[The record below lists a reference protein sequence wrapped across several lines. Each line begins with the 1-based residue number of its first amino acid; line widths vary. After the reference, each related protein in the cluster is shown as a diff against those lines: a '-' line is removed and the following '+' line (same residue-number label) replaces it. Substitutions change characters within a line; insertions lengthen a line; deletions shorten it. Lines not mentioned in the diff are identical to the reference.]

1 MGGWRPARGTSH
13 LPSSLCRST
22 AAVADQILRAVAA
35 AGGIRMVAVETTVS
49 TRYACRRHGLSYL
62 TTTLLGR
69 AMAGGLLLASSMKT
83 PRARVSLRIQC
94 QGPLR
99 GLTVDAGRDG
109 GVRGYVAVPDLEL
122 ALAPGGQF
130 DLARAVGRGHLQ
142 ITRDEEGIGD
152 PLQSTVDL
160 VSGGIGDDLAA
171 YLFHSEQ
178 TPSAVFVGER
188 MTRKGIRC
196 SGGVLVQVL
205 PKAASE
211 PTLVDLLERECAA
224 VEGFSRQLETHQ
236 GNMAALLQSLFGAL
250 DPQPLAAPQPARFH
264 CRCTASRCRA
274 ALQLLGIQ
282 ELEAMIAQDGGAEMT
297 CHFCAEVYRFS
308 ATDLQEVIHGL
319 SASAVKP
326 R

>member
-1 MGGWRPARGTSH
+1 M
-13 LPSSLCRST
+13 
-22 AAVADQILRAVAA
+22 ADQILRAVAA
-35 AGGIRMVAVETTVS
+35 EGGIRMVAVETTVS

-83 PRARVSLRIQC
+83 RQARVGLRVRC
-94 QGPLR
+94 EGPLR

-109 GVRGYVAVPDLEL
+109 GVRGYVVAPDLEL
-122 ALAPGGQF
+122 ALAPGGRF
-130 DLARAVGRGHLQ
+130 DLPRAVGRGHLQ
-142 ITRDEEGIGD
+142 ITRDEGLGD
-152 PLQSTVDL
+152 PLQSTVEL

-188 MTRKGIRC
+188 ITRKGIRC

-205 PKAASE
+205 PRAAAE
-211 PTLVDLLERECAA
+211 PALVDLLERECAA
-224 VEGFSRQLETHQ
+224 VEGFSRQLEDHQ
-236 GNMAALLQSLFGAL
+236 GNMAALLQSLFRTL
-250 DPQPLAAPQPARFH
+250 NPQPLAAPQPVRFH
-264 CRCTASRCRA
+264 CPCTASRCRA

-282 ELEAMIAQDGGAEMT
+282 ELEEMIAQDGGAEMT
-297 CHFCAEVYRFS
+297 CHFCGEVYRFG
-308 ATDLQEVIHGL
+308 AADLQEVIHGL
-319 SASAVKP
+319 RAGTVKP

>member
-1 MGGWRPARGTSH
+1 
-13 LPSSLCRST
+13 
-22 AAVADQILRAVAA
+22 
-35 AGGIRMVAVETTVS
+35 MVAVETTVS

-83 PRARVSLRIQC
+83 SRGRVSLRVQC

-109 GVRGYVAVPDLEL
+109 GVRGYVAAPNLEL

-130 DLARAVGRGHLQ
+130 DLTRAVGRGHLQ
-142 ITRDEEGIGD
+142 VTRDEGLGD
-152 PLQSTVDL
+152 ALQSTVEL

-188 MTRKGIRC
+188 ITRKGIRC

-205 PKAASE
+205 PKAANE
-211 PTLVDLLERECAA
+211 PALVDLLERECGT
-224 VEGFSRQLETHQ
+224 VEGFSQQLEAHQ

-250 DPQPLAAPQPARFH
+250 DPQPLAAPQPVRFH
-264 CRCTASRCRA
+264 CQCTAARCRA
-274 ALQLLGIQ
+274 ALQLLGVQ
-282 ELEAMIAQDGGAEMT
+282 ELEEMMAQDGGAEMT
-297 CHFCAEVYRFS
+297 CHFCAEVYRFCG
-308 ATDLQEVIHGL
+308 ADLQQVIHGL
-319 SASAVKP
+319 TAGAIKP
-326 R
+326 Q

>member
-1 MGGWRPARGTSH
+1 
-13 LPSSLCRST
+13 
-22 AAVADQILRAVAA
+22 
-35 AGGIRMVAVETTVS
+35 MVAVETTVS

-83 PRARVSLRIQC
+83 PRGRVSLRVQC

-99 GLTVDAGRDG
+99 GLTVDAGRNG
-109 GVRGYVAVPDLEL
+109 GVRGYVAVPNLEL

-130 DLARAVGRGHLQ
+130 DLTRAVGRGHLQ
-142 ITRDEEGIGD
+142 VTRDEGLGD
-152 PLQSTVDL
+152 ALQSTVEL

-188 MTRKGIRC
+188 ITRKGIRC

-205 PKAASE
+205 PKAANE
-211 PTLVDLLERECAA
+211 PALVDLLERECGA
-224 VEGFSRQLETHQ
+224 VEGFSQQLEAHQ

-250 DPQPLAAPQPARFH
+250 DPQPLAAPQPVRFH
-264 CRCTASRCRA
+264 CQCTAARCRA
-274 ALQLLGIQ
+274 ALQLLGVQ
-282 ELEAMIAQDGGAEMT
+282 ELEEMMAQDGGAEMT
-297 CHFCAEVYRFS
+297 CHFCAEVYRFCG
-308 ATDLQEVIHGL
+308 ADLQQVIHGL
-319 SASAVKP
+319 TAGAIKP
-326 R
+326 Q

>member
-1 MGGWRPARGTSH
+1 
-13 LPSSLCRST
+13 
-22 AAVADQILRAVAA
+22 
-35 AGGIRMVAVETTVS
+35 MVAVETTIS

-83 PRARVSLRIQC
+83 PRGRVSLRVQC

-99 GLTVDAGRDG
+99 GLTVDAGRNG
-109 GVRGYVAVPDLEL
+109 GVRGYVAVPNLEL

-130 DLARAVGRGHLQ
+130 DLTRAVGRGHLQ
-142 ITRDEEGIGD
+142 VTRDEGLGD
-152 PLQSTVDL
+152 ALQSTVEL

-188 MTRKGIRC
+188 ITRKGIRC

-205 PKAASE
+205 PKAANE
-211 PTLVDLLERECAA
+211 PALVDLLERECGA
-224 VEGFSRQLETHQ
+224 VEGFSQQLEAHQ

-250 DPQPLAAPQPARFH
+250 NPQPLAAPQPVRFH
-264 CRCTASRCRA
+264 CQCTAARCRA
-274 ALQLLGIQ
+274 ALQLLGVQ
-282 ELEAMIAQDGGAEMT
+282 ELEEMMAQDGGAEMT
-297 CHFCAEVYRFS
+297 CHFCAEVYRFCG
-308 ATDLQEVIHGL
+308 ADLQQVIHGL
-319 SASAVKP
+319 TAGAIKP
-326 R
+326 Q

>member
-1 MGGWRPARGTSH
+1 
-13 LPSSLCRST
+13 
-22 AAVADQILRAVAA
+22 
-35 AGGIRMVAVETTVS
+35 MVAVETTVS

-83 PRARVSLRIQC
+83 PRGRVSLRVQC

-109 GVRGYVAVPDLEL
+109 GVRGYVAVPNLEL

-130 DLARAVGRGHLQ
+130 DLTRAVGRGHLQ
-142 ITRDEEGIGD
+142 VTRDEGLGD
-152 PLQSTVDL
+152 ALQSTVEL

-188 MTRKGIRC
+188 ITRKGIRC

-205 PKAASE
+205 PKTANE
-211 PTLVDLLERECAA
+211 PALVDLLERECGA
-224 VEGFSRQLETHQ
+224 VEGFSQQLEAHQ

-250 DPQPLAAPQPARFH
+250 DPQPLAAPQPVRFH
-264 CRCTASRCRA
+264 CQCTAARCRA
-274 ALQLLGIQ
+274 ALQLLGVQ
-282 ELEAMIAQDGGAEMT
+282 ELEEMMAQDGGAEMT
-297 CHFCAEVYRFS
+297 CHFCAEVYRFCG
-308 ATDLQEVIHGL
+308 ADLQQVIHGL
-319 SASAVKP
+319 TAGAIKP
-326 R
+326 Q

>member
-1 MGGWRPARGTSH
+1 M
-13 LPSSLCRST
+13 
-22 AAVADQILRAVAA
+22 ADQILRAVAA
-35 AGGIRMVAVETTVS
+35 GGGIRMVAVETTVS

-83 PRARVSLRIQC
+83 PRARVGLRIRC
-94 QGPLR
+94 QGPLQ

-109 GVRGYVAVPDLEL
+109 AVRGYVEAPDLEL
-122 ALAPGGQF
+122 ALTPGDRF

-142 ITRDEEGIGD
+142 VTRDEGRGD
-152 PLQSTVDL
+152 PLQSTVEL

-188 MTRKGIRC
+188 ITRKGIRC

-205 PKAASE
+205 PRAASE
-211 PTLVDLLERECAA
+211 PALVDLLERECAA
-224 VEGFSRQLETHQ
+224 VEGFSGQLEAHR

-250 DPQPLAAPQPARFH
+250 DPQPLAAPQPVGFH
-264 CRCTASRCRA
+264 CRCTISRCRA
-274 ALQLLGIQ
+274 ALQLLGTQ
-282 ELEAMIAQDGGAEMT
+282 ELEEMIVQDGGAEMT
-297 CHFCAEVYRFS
+297 CHFCGEVYRFS
-308 ATDLQEVIHGL
+308 GADLREVIRSL
-319 SASAVKP
+319 SARAVKP
-326 R
+326 PVKPQ

>member
-1 MGGWRPARGTSH
+1 
-13 LPSSLCRST
+13 
-22 AAVADQILRAVAA
+22 
-35 AGGIRMVAVETTVS
+35 MVAVETTVS

-62 TTTLLGR
+62 TATLLGR

-83 PRARVSLRIQC
+83 PRARVGLRIRC

-109 GVRGYVAVPDLEL
+109 AVRGYVEAPDLEL
-122 ALAPGGQF
+122 ALTPGGRF
-130 DLARAVGRGHLQ
+130 DLTRAVGRGHLQ
-142 ITRDEEGIGD
+142 ITRDEGSGD
-152 PLQSTVDL
+152 PLQSTVEL

-188 MTRKGIRC
+188 ITRKGIRC

-205 PKAASE
+205 PRAASE
-211 PTLVDLLERECAA
+211 PALVELLERECAA
-224 VEGFSRQLETHQ
+224 VEGFSRQLEAHR

-250 DPQPLAAPQPARFH
+250 DPQPLAATQPVGFH
-264 CRCTASRCRA
+264 CRCTVSRCRG
-274 ALQLLGIQ
+274 ALQLLGVQ
-282 ELEAMIAQDGGAEMT
+282 ELEEMIIQDGGAEMT

-308 ATDLQEVIHGL
+308 GADLREAIHALKAG
-319 SASAVKP
+319 AVKP
-326 R
+326 Q